1 MAKMKAI
8 VIRLKDIEVSEQL
21 ADECIKTCKSHGLIV
36 YPYNGVYGE
45 KQIIE
50 KHEEFGIKPWR
61 EKMKKNRLGVKG
73 CFLSHYSIWLHCI
86 EINQPIIVFEHDA
99 ILLRP
104 LPHNLEFDEF
114 LLLDPFNKM
123 TKDYSVKHSIEYDFS
138 IEEYF
143 NESSKQKYGLKHQYA
158 MGLQAYIIKP
168 KAAYKLVE
176 SVKEFGYYPADMQ
189 CHKGI
194 LNLQT
199 VYPSIASVNSKFYGN
214 KTLMTSM
221 STTKT
226 RWQETNGNI

>member
-8 VIRLKDIEVSEQL
+8 VIRLKDIEISENL
-21 ADECIKTCKSHGLIV
+21 AEECIKTSKSHGLIV
-36 YPYNGVYGE
+36 YPYNGIYGE
-45 KQIIE
+45 TQITK

-86 EINQPIIVFEHDA
+86 EINQPIIIFEHDA

-104 LPHNLEFDEF
+104 LPENLEFDEF

-123 TKDYSVKHSIEYDFS
+123 SKEYSIKHSIEYDFS

-168 KAAYKLVE
+168 KAAKKLVE
-176 SVKEFGYYPADMQ
+176 SVKQNGYYPADMQ

-194 LNLQT
+194 INLQT
-199 VYPSIASVNSKFYGN
+199 IYPSIASVNSKFYGN
-214 KTLMTSM
+214 KSLMSST
-221 STTKT
+221 STTQMD
-226 RWQETNGNI
+226 WSI